1 MSHRH
6 ASALAGAAAVL
17 AMLVLAP
24 AAPAALD
31 EVNTKKLRDAVTV
44 NGILQH
50 ARAFQTIANLN
61 GGNRASGT
69 AGYDASAAYVKERL
83 RRAGYRVTE
92 QEFEFPFF
100 QETAPAEFERI
111 SPSPKTYVVDEDFI
125 TMEYSGSGDA
135 TGDLAPV
142 DLVLPPGP
150 EPSTSNSGCEAS
162 DFAGFEAGDIALLQR
177 GTCDF
182 AVKAANAQAAGAA
195 AAIIFNEGQPGR
207 TATLA
212 GTLGGPGITI
222 PVIGTSF
229 AIGNELAGLGDVVV
243 RVATSTESEIRT
255 TTNVLAETREGDA
268 TQKVVIGGHLD
279 STLDGPA
286 INDDGSGTATV
297 LDIAEA
303 MRETKLDRKLRR
315 KVVFAFWGAEE
326 NGLLGSEHYVETL
339 GASGIADLYAYLN
352 FDMLGSPNYVRFVFD
367 GDGSD
372 TEPAGPPGSEE
383 IESLFNR
390 YYASQGLAT
399 DPTPFSGSSDYEP
412 FRLAG
417 LPVGGLF
424 AGAGDL
430 KTERQAQIYGGTAG
444 QPFDPNYHTA
454 NDTVANLNP
463 QALNELSDG
472 AAHATLTLG
481 RSRSGLFADGS
492 RVRGKKMR
500 QQALVGPNLQR

>member
-1 MSHRH
+1 MSYRR
-6 ASALAGAAAVL
+6 ASAVAGAIAVL
-17 AMLVLAP
+17 AMLALAP
-24 AAPAALD
+24 AAPAQLD
-31 EVNTKKLRDAVTV
+31 EVNTKKLRNAVTV
-44 NGILQH
+44 SGILQH
-50 ARAFQTIANLN
+50 ERAFQTIANLN

-100 QETAPAEFERI
+100 QETAPAEFQRV
-111 SPSPKTYVVDEDFI
+111 SPDPKTYVVDEDFI

-135 TGDLAPV
+135 TGRLVPV
-142 DLVLPPGP
+142 DLVLPPGAAANT
-150 EPSTSNSGCEAS
+150 STSGCEAS
-162 DFAGFEAGDIALLQR
+162 DFDGFQDGDIALLQR
-177 GTCDF
+177 GTCPF
-182 AVKAANAQAAGAA
+182 ATKAANAQTAGAA
-195 AAIIFNEGQPGR
+195 AAVIFNEGQPGR
-207 TATLA
+207 TETLA

-229 AIGNELAGLGDVVV
+229 AIGDELAQGDVVV

-255 TTNVLAETREGDA
+255 TTNVLAETGEGDP

-297 LDIAEA
+297 LEIAEA

-315 KVVFAFWGAEE
+315 QVVFGFWGAEE

-372 TEPAGPPGSEE
+372 TEPAGPPGSGE

-390 YYASQGLAT
+390 YYASQGMAT
-399 DPTPFSGSSDYEP
+399 DPTPFAGNSDYAP
-412 FRLAG
+412 FQEAG

-454 NDTVANLNP
+454 NDTVANLNS
-463 QALNELSDG
+463 QALDELSDG

-481 RSRSGLFADGS
+481 RSKSGLFADGS
-492 RVRGKKMR
+492 RVRGKTMR
-500 QQALVGPNLQR
+500 RQAQVGPHLQR